1 MSEIFTPA
9 RPSPSPSPHRVVS
22 QSLGVQFNATIN
34 ALVVAQLRS
43 ACPAGDEI
51 TDDALLR
58 RSSKIR
64 MLGAVA
70 KASNLPAFPHLKGL
84 PDLELVGQCDPAAMA
99 RGLFV
104 PLRRSSEQILL
115 AVANPWDYRAD
126 DYCEA
131 HFPNEEIL
139 KIVTLAS
146 EISKVIEGS
155 ASASGPS
162 REDLDA
168 LEVDEYSNEIPDF
181 DVTRQHEEPI
191 AQLVASI
198 VSNGVKLHAS
208 DIHIKAEKARVAYS
222 FRIDG
227 DLRPPLD
234 IPLKLRDRIDAF
246 LLNVM
251 RLSPEERSKRPGISG
266 RFTASYYGRSVGV
279 RYERHRTYRGYHVT
293 MRLLDKT
300 HLEARLGMGT
310 LAFDEETLFELEK
323 AMSVPSGIIVMSGPT
338 GSGKSTTL
346 NAMLRELNRPEDNI
360 LTLENPV
367 EDEIPGVVHC
377 DLRNSSE
384 FKPMIASFMRSDPD
398 IILMGEVRDRESAE
412 LAIEAAITGHKVLT
426 TIHTPRASQII
437 ERFEQLGTERWK
449 IAQTLKAAC
458 AQRLIKLLCP
468 NCRETRKGIP
478 ERDIRLFHLDPSWA
492 SRTVY
497 VHSKEGCA
505 ECKGQG
511 YLGRTAILEI
521 LPVSPKVGDALAKGS
536 MTPYE
541 FETAVRATTKLPSLR
556 DNGIRLLEDGS
567 TDLAALRKV
576 LDLTYES

>member
-1 MSEIFTPA
+1 MNQTTSTIRSSAPA
-9 RPSPSPSPHRVVS
+9 APAAPATSLDLVS
-22 QSLGVQFNATIN
+22 QSLGVTLNRTLHGLI
-34 ALVVAQLRS
+34 LDQLRL
-43 ACPAGDEI
+43 AAGAQQTDISDE
-51 TDDALLR
+51 ALIR
-58 RSSKIR
+58 KSSKVR
-64 MLGAVA
+64 LLGAMA
-70 KASNLPAFPHLKGL
+70 KAANLPAFPQLKGL
-84 PDLELVGQCDPAAMA
+84 PDAELLAQCDPASLA

-104 PLRRSSEQILL
+104 PLRRSAEQILL

-131 HFPNEEIL
+131 RFPTEEIL
-139 KIVTLAS
+139 KVVTLAS
-146 EISKVIEGS
+146 EISTVIEGTTS
-155 ASASGPS
+155 SSGPS
-162 REDLDA
+162 RADLDA
-168 LEVDEYSNEIPDF
+168 LDIDEYSHDVPDF
-181 DVTRQHEEPI
+181 DVARQYEEPI
-191 AQLVASI
+191 AQLLASI
-198 VSNGVKLHAS
+198 ISTAIKFHAS
-208 DIHIKAEKARVAYS
+208 DIHVKAEKTSVAYS

-227 DLRPPLD
+227 DLRPRVE

-251 RLSPEERSKRPGISG
+251 RLPQEERSKRPGISG
-266 RFTASYYGRSVGV
+266 RFTANYYGRNVGV
-279 RYERHRTYRGYHVT
+279 RYERHRTYRGYHIT

-377 DLRNSSE
+377 DLRDSSE

-437 ERFEQLGTERWK
+437 ERFEQLGLERWK
-449 IAQTLKAAC
+449 I
-458 AQRLIKLLCP
+458 
-468 NCRETRKGIP
+468 
-478 ERDIRLFHLDPSWA
+478 
-492 SRTVY
+492 
-497 VHSKEGCA
+497 
-505 ECKGQG
+505 
-511 YLGRTAILEI
+511 
-521 LPVSPKVGDALAKGS
+521 
-536 MTPYE
+536 
-541 FETAVRATTKLPSLR
+541 
-556 DNGIRLLEDGS
+556 
-567 TDLAALRKV
+567 
-576 LDLTYES
+576 